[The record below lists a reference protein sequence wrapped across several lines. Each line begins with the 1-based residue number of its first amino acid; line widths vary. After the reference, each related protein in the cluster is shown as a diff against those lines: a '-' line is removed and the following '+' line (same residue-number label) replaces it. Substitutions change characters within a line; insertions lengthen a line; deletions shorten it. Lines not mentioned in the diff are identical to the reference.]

1 MIREFSAPQF
11 RVKCEPMPENS
22 PSLLHP
28 SRAVRIWLL
37 SICAV
42 LILMITI
49 GGITRLTGSGLSITD
64 WKPIMGAIPPLHAGD
79 WQIAFEK
86 YQQIPQF
93 KLVNSAIS
101 LPDFKF
107 LFFWEWFHRLIGR
120 VIGVI
125 VLVPGI
131 YFYARKMIT
140 KRLAVR
146 VTVGFILG
154 GLQGALGWFMVM
166 SGLSER
172 TSVSHF
178 RLAAHLGLA
187 LLILSYFVWL
197 TRSVFVGERK
207 LAEDQETAAHFMRP
221 RMKYIYVI
229 FIIQIIYGAFVA
241 GMKAG
246 KIFNTFPL
254 MDRSIVPGNL
264 FSFEP
269 FWLNFFE
276 NPATVQWI
284 HRCFGWTAFA
294 VANLAWVLLLRM
306 KVPRGEVRRITAALA
321 HLTIVQFVVGV
332 AALLY
337 AVPVS
342 LGVLHQ
348 FGAALVVV
356 VLTLL
361 GHVLQPSRSA

>member
-1 MIREFSAPQF
+1 M
-11 RVKCEPMPENS
+11 MPENS
-22 PSLLHP
+22 PSLFHS

-42 LILMITI
+42 LILMVTI

-64 WKPIMGAIPPLHAGD
+64 WKPIMGAIPPLHEGD
-79 WQIAFEK
+79 WLIAFEK
-86 YQQIPQF
+86 YQQIPQY
-93 KLVNSAIS
+93 KLVNSAIT

-120 VIGVI
+120 LIGVI

-131 YFYARKMIT
+131 YFYARKIIS
-140 KRLAVR
+140 KRVAFR
-146 VTVGFILG
+146 VTLGFFLG

-187 LLILSYFVWL
+187 LLILAYFTWL
-197 TRSVFVGERK
+197 TRSVFIGERK
-207 LAEDQETAAHFMRP
+207 LAPGQETAAAFMRP
-221 RMKYIYVI
+221 RLKFILLI
-229 FIIQIIYGAFVA
+229 FGVQIIYGAFVA

-246 KIFNTFPL
+246 KIFNSFPL
-254 MDRSIVPGNL
+254 MEGQFAPANL

-269 FWLNFFE
+269 VWLNFFE

-284 HRCFGWTAFA
+284 HRCFGWAAF
-294 VANLAWVLLLRM
+294 LITTGCWVLLLRM
-306 KVPRGEVRRITAALA
+306 KTPRGEVRRVTAGLS
-321 HLTIVQFVVGV
+321 HLTIFQFAVGI
-332 AALLY
+332 ATLLS

-348 FGAALVVV
+348 FGAALIVVT
-356 VLTLL
+356 LTLL
-361 GHVLQPSRSA
+361 VHTLQASRNA